1 MRLERSPSGTPPTT
15 ISPRRLGSKEK
26 GRRKR
31 PFSVHSLSG
40 SVDALFE
47 TGAADDR
54 VAVPVAGLSPR
65 LTMLVPELAN
75 PIVELAELG
84 GEDDV
89 VSGGQ
94 TVQEIGALLA
104 CSLDLGT
111 DFGKCSHFT

>member
-1 MRLERSPSGTPPTT
+1 LLHGEGA
-15 ISPRRLGSKEK
+15 
-26 GRRKR
+26 RKR

-47 TGAADDR
+47 ARAADDR

-65 LTMLVPELAN
+65 LPVLLPELGN
-75 PIVELAELG
+75 SIVEPAELG

-104 CSLDLGT
+104 GPLDLST
-111 DFGKCSHFT
+111 DFGKCSHC

>member
-1 MRLERSPSGTPPTT
+1 MRDHAGFA
-15 ISPRRLGSKEK
+15 GM
-26 GRRKR
+26 
-31 PFSVHSLSG
+31 VALSG

-54 VAVPVAGLSPR
+54 IAVPVAGLSPR
-65 LTMLVPELAN
+65 LPMLVPELGN

-89 VSGGQ
+89 VSCGQ

-104 CSLDLGT
+104 GPLDLGT
-111 DFGKCSHFT
+111 DFGKCSHCT